1 MIAILLFSAAFLVE
15 PGTGASAP
23 APAAPVAPAAAP
35 VSSANATTDAKP
47 KVAAVDPERVCR
59 LEATLGSKITKK
71 VCYNR
76 AVMAARTF
84 DDKQNLDL
92 IQSQTYMKSHE

>member
-1 MIAILLFSAAFLVE
+1 MIAALLFSAVMLAE
-15 PGTGASAP
+15 PTGSGAATPPPSP
-23 APAAPVAPAAAP
+23 APQSTPAAKPAAAP
-35 VSSANATTDAKP
+35 KV
-47 KVAAVDPERVCR
+47 VAADPERICR
-59 LEATLGSKITKK
+59 LEAVLGSKITKK

-76 AVMAARTF
+76 SQMAQRAF

>member
-1 MIAILLFSAAFLVE
+1 MIAALLFSAVMLAE
-15 PGTGASAP
+15 PASSEAAAP
-23 APAAPVAPAAAP
+23 APAPQAAPAAKPAAAP
-35 VSSANATTDAKP
+35 
-47 KVAAVDPERVCR
+47 KVAAADPERICR
-59 LEATLGSKITKK
+59 LEAVLGSKITKK

-76 AVMAARTF
+76 SQMAQRAF

>member
-1 MIAILLFSAAFLVE
+1 MIVALLFSAAFLVE
-15 PGTGASAP
+15 PGVGTAASAP
-23 APAAPVAPAAAP
+23 AAPATP
-35 VSSANATTDAKP
+35 VSSANAATAAKP
-47 KVAAVDPERVCR
+47 KAAAVDPERMCR

-92 IQSQTYMKSHE
+92 LQAQTYMKSHE

>member
-1 MIAILLFSAAFLVE
+1 MIAALLFSAAFLLQ
-15 PGTGASAP
+15 PAGASAP
-23 APAAPVAPAAAP
+23 TAAPSSAAPV
-35 VSSANATTDAKP
+35 NATADAKP
-47 KVAAVDPERVCR
+47 KAAAVDPERVCR

-92 IQSQTYMKSHE
+92 LQAQTYMKSHE

>member
-1 MIAILLFSAAFLVE
+1 MIAALLFSAAFLMQ
-15 PGTGASAP
+15 PAAGTVASAP
-23 APAAPVAPAAAP
+23 VAQATPAVPATP
-35 VSSANATTDAKP
+35 DAKP
-47 KVAAVDPERVCR
+47 KTAAVDPERICR

-92 IQSQTYMKSHE
+92 LQAQTYMKSHE

>member
-1 MIAILLFSAAFLVE
+1 MIVALLFSVAFLVE
-15 PGTGASAP
+15 PGAGSVVA
-23 APAAPVAPAAAP
+23 APAASVAP
-35 VSSANATTDAKP
+35 VSSASAATPAKP
-47 KVAAVDPERVCR
+47 KTAAVDPERMCR
-59 LEATLGSKITKK
+59 LEAVLGSKITKK

-92 IQSQTYMKSHE
+92 LQAQTYMKSHE

>member
-1 MIAILLFSAAFLVE
+1 MIVALLFSAAFQFQ
-15 PGTGASAP
+15 PAGASAP
-23 APAAPVAPAAAP
+23 AAASATPATPV
-35 VSSANATTDAKP
+35 NATADAKP
-47 KVAAVDPERVCR
+47 KAAAVDPERVCR

-92 IQSQTYMKSHE
+92 LQSQTYMKSHE

>member
-1 MIAILLFSAAFLVE
+1 MLVALLFSAAFLVE
-15 PGTGASAP
+15 PAGAST
-23 APAAPVAPAAAP
+23 PVAAPAAAP
-35 VSSANATTDAKP
+35 ATPAVKDAADAKP
-47 KVAAVDPERVCR
+47 KTAAVDPERVCR

>member
-1 MIAILLFSAAFLVE
+1 MIAALLFSAAFLME
-15 PGTGASAP
+15 PAPGTVASAP
-23 APAAPVAPAAAP
+23 ATQATPDVSAAA
-35 VSSANATTDAKP
+35 DAKP
-47 KVAAVDPERVCR
+47 KTAAVDPERVCR

-71 VCYNR
+71 VCYNK

-92 IQSQTYMKSHE
+92 LQAQTYMKSHE